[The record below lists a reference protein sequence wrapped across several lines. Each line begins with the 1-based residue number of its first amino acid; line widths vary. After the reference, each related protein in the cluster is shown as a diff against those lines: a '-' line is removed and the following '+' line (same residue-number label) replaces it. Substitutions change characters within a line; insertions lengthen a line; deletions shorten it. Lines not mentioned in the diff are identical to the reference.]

1 MPIVQIQIIRQPVA
15 QDSINNTFVRIGNTS
30 AGIPGINV
38 LCTEPIPS
46 EVEITNVLMPILRF
60 LIPDGYREKKSKS
73 KKTQSKI
80 IVDQR
85 QKIVVPPTIDPVPI
99 IKLGGAFQEIGGD
112 NENAGG
118 GYQKLG

>member
-1 MPIVQIQIIRQPVA
+1 MPIVQIQIVRQPVA
-15 QDSINNTFVRIGNTS
+15 QDSVNNTFVRIGNTS

-46 EVEITNVLMPILRF
+46 VVEITNVLMPILRY
-60 LIPDGYREKKSKS
+60 LIHDGYREKKSKS

-85 QKIVVPPTIDPVPI
+85 QKIVVPPTIDPVPV